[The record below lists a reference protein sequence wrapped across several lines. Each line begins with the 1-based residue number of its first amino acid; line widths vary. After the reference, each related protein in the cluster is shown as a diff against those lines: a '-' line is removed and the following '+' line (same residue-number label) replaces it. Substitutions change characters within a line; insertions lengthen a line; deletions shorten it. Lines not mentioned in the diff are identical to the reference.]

1 MAVPY
6 SLGRRIVLSSKQS
19 REVVRLLTD
28 QSGKFYQFDGTRYM
42 KVLPNE
48 SDKIKHINNSEN
60 KL

>member
-19 REVVRLLTD
+19 RESGQFAMDRSGELYRL
-28 QSGKFYQFDGTRYM
+28 DGAEYT
-42 KVLPNE
+42 KSLPNE
-48 SDKIKHINNSEN
+48 SDKIEHINNSEN

>member
-19 REVVRLLTD
+19 RESGQFAMD
-28 QSGKFYQFDGTRYM
+28 QSGELYQLDGAGYM

-48 SDKIKHINNSEN
+48 SDKLEHMNNSEN
-60 KL
+60 EF